1 MKNIFITLLL
11 FQFINLGYSQNPD
24 LVNNKY
30 SIESDALNET
40 RDIWIGLPTNYDS
53 SKSYPTIYV
62 MDAEWQFDI
71 SFAIMKELAVND
83 KIPSHIVIGI
93 PHIDYI
99 NRMKNLTFTPSE
111 FGSNG
116 ELDSLAAKYFC
127 KENTEGGMTYY
138 THLTKEVVPFV
149 DSIFKTNGFDVFI
162 GHSLS
167 GYYGAYIL
175 TMNGPFNAFQ
185 LYDPSV
191 WYNQGDAIEH
201 FLKTTSEK
209 NRVNVFISTANAG
222 KDRAQY
228 NVEAHKKFHDILVEN
243 KVNSELK
250 VYDEDHGSVR
260 LVSLIDGLSNLY
272 KGYSIG
278 YISVTDTITVQ
289 DVQKHYREFSEKVNY
304 AFEAPADIYRWV
316 GFANHFQGKWDKA
329 IEAYQLCS
337 SLYAVDVKLLNE
349 FADSYFQTK
358 EYQLSADVYKKVL
371 ALDQSN
377 EIAKQRIEKIKLLT
391 TKNKKH

>member
-1 MKNIFITLLL
+1 MKNIFVTILLL
-11 FQFINLGYSQNPD
+11 QFINLAYSQNFD
-24 LVNNKY
+24 LTGDKY
-30 SIESDALNET
+30 VIDSEALNET

-53 SKSYPTIYV
+53 TKSYPTMYV

-71 SFAIMKELAVND
+71 SLAIMKELAAND

-93 PHIDYI
+93 PHVDHKK
-99 NRMKNLTFTPSE
+99 RTKNLTFTTSE
-111 FGSNG
+111 YASNG
-116 ELDSLAAKYFC
+116 KQDSVAASYFNN
-127 KENTEGGMTYY
+127 ENTAGGLAFYNY
-138 THLTKEVVPFV
+138 LKDEVVPLV
-149 DSIFKTNGFDVFI
+149 DSKFNTNGFDVFI

-175 TMNGPFNAFQ
+175 NMDSPFNAFQ

-191 WYNQGDAIEH
+191 WYNHGDAIEH
-201 FLKTTSEK
+201 FSKTTSEK
-209 NRVNVFISTANAG
+209 HSINVFISTANGG

-228 NVEAHKKFHDILVEN
+228 NVDTHKKFHNLLIAN
-243 KVNSELK
+243 NVNSELK
-250 VYDEDHGSVR
+250 VYNEDHGSVR

-278 YISVTDTITVQ
+278 YISATDTITVQ
-289 DVQKHYREFSEKVNY
+289 YAEKHYKEFSEKVNY
-304 AFEAPADIYRWV
+304 TFETPADTYRWI

-329 IEAYQLCS
+329 IEAYKLCS
-337 SLYAVDVKLLNE
+337 SLYSVDVNLLIE

-358 EYQLSADVYKKVL
+358 EYQLSLDMYTKAL

-377 EIAKQRIEKIKLLT
+377 ESVGLRIEELKQLT
-391 TKNKKH
+391 TKSKRH